1 MRPAIESKLD
11 KSVTITE
18 IRDLEQRVLNYML
31 LSASNFSEIVT
42 QLEKNIFLF
51 TIHRKIFKQLVNH
64 KDYFLKDNDFSIA
77 SMNIKVN
84 DFAFPVKYFEHIRE
98 DATKEIL
105 SQKASTDIKNDLKTM
120 QTLYLQR
127 AKSLSKENNIVT
139 VVAENNNSYAKS
151 YFMNGIVI
159 EIKTRGIMH
168 LPKELFYYFQ
178 DALAYLS
185 EKDLEAEG
193 FEIKVAFY
201 KNKDEIESIHIKTD
215 LYELG
220 WVENLC
226 SWADKYG
233 LDEKIFPRTRQK
245 LEDLEVLDITDKGIE
260 EIPKEIYKLQ
270 SLSVLHLCNNSIKTL
285 PDELYSMH
293 TLTDFCLHNNQI
305 TTISERIG
313 NLVNL
318 IQLSISNNNIV
329 ELPQSI
335 VQLKKM
341 KSFQM
346 ENTQITY
353 IPSNFIENTRLD
365 QLCINDE
372 LLPDIAKNIQYLGAD
387 TINLTASHLKES
399 SKIIQSLNLK
409 IDDSVWMEEKDI
421 RDKGC
426 VLLKK
431 DRLAAV
437 VEIAKKLMEEKLQRG

>member
-1 MRPAIESKLD
+1 MKSVKENKLD
-11 KSVTITE
+11 KNITITD
-18 IRDLEQRVLNYML
+18 IRDMEQRVLNYML
-31 LSASNFSEIVT
+31 LSTSNFDDVAV
-42 QLEKNIFLF
+42 QLKETHFLF
-51 TIHRKIFKQLVNH
+51 TIHRRIFRQLVLN
-64 KDYFLKDNDFSIA
+64 KDLFFQDNTFTTSMDFFTSFVWSHA
-77 SMNIKVN
+77 R
-84 DFAFPVKYFEHIRE
+84 VKE
-98 DATKEIL
+98 DTTKEIL

-120 QTLYLQR
+120 QTFYLQR

-151 YFMNGIVI
+151 YFMNGRVI

-193 FEIKVAFY
+193 FEVKVAFY

-215 LYELG
+215 ISELG

-226 SWADKYG
+226 SWADKYS

-260 EIPKEIYKLQ
+260 EIPKEIHKLQ
-270 SLSVLHLCNNSIKTL
+270 SLSVLHLCNNNIKTL

-293 TLTDFCLHNNQI
+293 TLTDFCVHSNQI
-305 TTISERIG
+305 TVISEKIG

-341 KSFQM
+341 RSFQI

-353 IPSNFIENTRLD
+353 IPSNFIENTHLD

-372 LLPDIAKNIQYLGAD
+372 LLPDIAKNIHYLNVD
-387 TINLTASHLKES
+387 TINLAASHLKES

-409 IDDSVWMEEKDI
+409 IDDKVWINEGDI
-421 RDKGC
+421 TDKGC
-426 VLLKK
+426 ILFRK
-431 DRLAAV
+431 DKLASV
-437 VEIAKKLMEEKLQRG
+437 VKIAKKLMEDK